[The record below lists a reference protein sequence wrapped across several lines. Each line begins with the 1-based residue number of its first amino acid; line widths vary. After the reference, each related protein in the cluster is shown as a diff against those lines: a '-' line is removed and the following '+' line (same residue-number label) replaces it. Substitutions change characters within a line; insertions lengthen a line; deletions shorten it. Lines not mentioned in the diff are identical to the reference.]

1 MAFASGR
8 RFSHCTTL
16 VIALGS
22 AGTAF
27 AQGPAAAAPPPA
39 PVAPK
44 PPAPAPVAPKPPAPA
59 PAPAPAPPSAAIP
72 AAAPAVPPAGPVST
86 PAPDAVPAT
95 QSGLPPLPGPEA
107 AAAAGNPLPPP
118 APPAAPPPEVMAPPP
133 PPEPKTPW
141 YDALSFGA
149 FVDAYAAADFN
160 FPKGQEGGAWRQ
172 NPIRAYDVANGF
184 ALAWVGLDLAYEAD
198 PVGGTLQLRF
208 GPEAELI
215 GNACVGGRCDS
226 ENGLSNVKQAYAT
239 WRPGGAI
246 SGFALDIGKFDTPY
260 GAEVADSQYNLNYTR
275 GVLYWLGQPIFHTGL
290 RVTADVHR
298 SLLLRFLAVNGWNR
312 TLDNNSGKT
321 FGLQGTFRVPKAA
334 DSDED
339 LVTLSLGYLMGP
351 EQQDFAE
358 VGCPPG
364 QRFDLEGN
372 PDTGCVPSPG
382 SPGDSGLVDRGS
394 ANSEGLRHFVDLT
407 AVAAPTPELVLLLNG
422 SYGTENVRSS
432 LDLSEFEGYEW
443 YGVMLG
449 ARYAA
454 TEQIGVGGRFEYY
467 GDPDGETLR
476 LSGHAIDLVTGT
488 ITLDYSPASA
498 LTFKLDG
505 RLDWSNKKI
514 FPKSVKP
521 LEENS
526 GTAVSATLGV
536 VVSTN

>member
-1 MAFASGR
+1 MALDLGR
-8 RFSHCTTL
+8 RFSHCTAL
-16 VIALGS
+16 MIALGT
-22 AGTAF
+22 AGPVF
-27 AQGPAAAAPPPA
+27 AQAPAPAA
-39 PVAPK
+39 
-44 PPAPAPVAPKPPAPA
+44 PPAPAPVTPGPAAQP
-59 PAPAPAPPSAAIP
+59 
-72 AAAPAVPPAGPVST
+72 AAPAAQPVAAPAAPAAPPPAAPPPVS
-86 PAPDAVPAT
+86 AV
-95 QSGLPPLPGPEA
+95 PPLPGPEA
-107 AAAAGNPLPPP
+107 AAAAGHP
-118 APPAAPPPEVMAPPP
+118 APAIQRSERVEPAELAFPAPPPP

-141 YDALSFGA
+141 YDALSVGA
-149 FVDAYAAADFN
+149 FVDAYANADFN
-160 FPKGQEGGAWRQ
+160 FPKGQEGGAWRR
-172 NPIRAYDVANGF
+172 NPIRAYDRNQAF
-184 ALAWVGLDLAYEAD
+184 SLAWVGLDLGYEAD

-215 GNACVGGRCDS
+215 GGACIDSRCDS

-298 SLLLRFLAVNGWNR
+298 NVLFRLLAVNGWNR
-312 TLDNNSGKT
+312 TLENNSGKT
-321 FGLQGTFRVPKAA
+321 FGLQGTYRLPKAA
-334 DSDED
+334 DSEED
-339 LVTLSLGYLMGP
+339 VLTVSLGYMVGP
-351 EQQDFAE
+351 EYRDFAE
-358 VGCPPG
+358 VSCPPG

-372 PDTGCVPSPG
+372 PNTGCVPSAG

-394 ANSEGLRHFVDLT
+394 SNTKGLRHFVDLT

-432 LDLSEFEGYEW
+432 LDLAEFEGYEW

-454 TEQIGVGGRFEYY
+454 TDQVGVGGRFEYY
-467 GDPDGETLR
+467 GDPDGVT
-476 LSGHAIDLVTGT
+476 SGFAGYALDLVTGT
-488 ITLDYSPASA
+488 VTLDYSPAES

-514 FPKSVKP
+514 FPKSVDP
-521 LEENS
+521 QEENS

-536 VVSTN
+536 VVATN